1 MKLNL
6 KKVGTAAVAGATA
19 LALAAFLTACGG
31 SQSSN
36 NTTDSSAE
44 STATYK
50 IGLCN
55 YMDHASLN
63 QIAESLQDELNTLGE
78 ENNVTFDVDYQNG
91 NADDSIISQ
100 IISDFQANDVDAM
113 VGIATPVAMSMQA
126 ATEDT
131 DTPVIFS
138 AVTDPVSAGLVKSL
152 DAPGANITGTS
163 DYLNTSAVIDLMLA
177 QNPDLKTIGL
187 LYDAG
192 QDSSVTAIKEAKK
205 YAGEKG
211 LKVVER
217 TGTTV
222 DELQQAAQQLVND
235 GVDAVFTP
243 TDNTVQSAES
253 AIYETFIDAKIP
265 HYAGADSFALN
276 GAFAGYGVDYEN
288 LGKETAQMVYDAVVN
303 GADTATTPV
312 KTFDNGICTIN
323 TETCEAL
330 GYNLDDIKSAFEGLC
345 TQITEVTTADE
356 FSDLDK

>member
-1 MKLNL
+1 MKFNL
-6 KKVGTAAVAGATA
+6 KKVGATTVASATA
-19 LALAAFLTACGG
+19 IALAAALTACSS

-36 NTTDSSAE
+36 NSSDSSTQTA
-44 STATYK
+44 ATYK

-63 QIAESLQDELNTLGE
+63 QIAESLQEELNALGE
-78 ENNVTFDVDYQNG
+78 ENNVTFDVDYENG
-91 NADDSIISQ
+91 NADDSIITQ
-100 IISDFQANDVDAM
+100 IISDFQSNEVDAM

-138 AVTDPVSAGLVKSL
+138 AVTDPVSAGLVESL

-163 DYLNTSAVIDLMLA
+163 DYLNTSAVIDLMIA
-177 QNPDLKTIGL
+177 QNPNLKTIGL

-192 QDSSVTAIKEAKK
+192 QDSSATAIKEAKE
-205 YAGEKG
+205 YAATKN

-235 GVDAVFTP
+235 GVEAVFTP

-276 GAFAGYGVDYEN
+276 GAFAGYGVDYDN

-303 GADTATTPV
+303 DADPATTAV

-323 TETCEAL
+323 TETCEGL
-330 GYNLDDIKSAFEGLC
+330 GLNLDDVKTAFADLC
-345 TQITEVTTADE
+345 TQIVEVTTADN
-356 FSDLDK
+356 FSDLEK

>member
-6 KKVGTAAVAGATA
+6 KKVGAATIASATA
-19 LALAAFLTACGG
+19 LALAATLTACGS
-31 SQSSN
+31 SQSSDN
-36 NTTDSSAE
+36 STDSSQT
-44 STATYK
+44 TATYK

-63 QIAESLQDELNTLGE
+63 QIADSLQEELNELGE
-78 ENNVTFDVDYQNG
+78 QNNITFEVDYQNG

-100 IISDFQANDVDAM
+100 IISDFQSNDVDAM

-138 AVTDPVSAGLVKSL
+138 AVTDPVSAGLVESL
-152 DAPGANITGTS
+152 DAPGGNITGTS
-163 DYLNTSAVIDLMLA
+163 DYLNTSAIIDLMLA
-177 QNPDLKTIGL
+177 QNPNLKTIGL

-192 QDSSVTAIKEAKK
+192 QDSSTTAIKEAKA
-205 YAGEKG
+205 YADEKG

-217 TGTTV
+217 TGTNV

-235 GVDAVFTP
+235 GVEAVFTP

-276 GAFAGYGVDYEN
+276 GAFAGYGVDYDN
-288 LGKETAQMVYDAVVN
+288 LGKETAQMVYDVVVN
-303 GADTATTPV
+303 GADPATTAV
-312 KTFDNGICTIN
+312 ETFDNGICTIN
-323 TETCEAL
+323 TDTCEAL
-330 GYNLDDIKSAFEGLC
+330 GLSLDDVKAAFDGLC
-345 TQITEVTTADE
+345 TQIAEVTTADE
-356 FSDLDK
+356 FSDLDE

>member
-6 KKVGTAAVAGATA
+6 KKVGAATIASATA
-19 LALAAFLTACGG
+19 LALAATLTACGS
-31 SQSSN
+31 SQSSDN
-36 NTTDSSAE
+36 STDSSQT
-44 STATYK
+44 TATYK

-63 QIAESLQDELNTLGE
+63 QIADSLQEELNELGE
-78 ENNVTFDVDYQNG
+78 QNNITFEVDYQNG

-100 IISDFQANDVDAM
+100 IISDFQSNDVDAM

-138 AVTDPVSAGLVKSL
+138 AVTDPVSAGLVESL
-152 DAPGANITGTS
+152 DAPGGNITGTS

-177 QNPDLKTIGL
+177 QNPNLKTIGL

-192 QDSSVTAIKEAKK
+192 QDSSATAIKEAKA
-205 YAGEKG
+205 YADEKG

-217 TGTTV
+217 TGTNV

-235 GVDAVFTP
+235 GVEAVFTP

-276 GAFAGYGVDYEN
+276 GAFAGYGVDYDN
-288 LGKETAQMVYDAVVN
+288 LGKETAQMVYDVVVN
-303 GADTATTPV
+303 DADPATTAV
-312 KTFDNGICTIN
+312 ETFDNGICTIN
-323 TETCEAL
+323 TDTCEAL
-330 GYNLDDIKSAFEGLC
+330 GLSLDDVKTAFDGLC
-345 TQITEVTTADE
+345 TQIAEVTTADE
-356 FSDLDK
+356 FSDLDE